1 MLRPIPQFRSSLC
14 WYLRL
19 RPQLQRGLYS
29 PVYQSLLSVL
39 TAVRPQESCLCGLVR
54 RFSQPQEEINAI
66 PEESKL

>member
-1 MLRPIPQFRSSLC
+1 MLRPIP
-14 WYLRL
+14 
-19 RPQLQRGLYS
+19 
-29 PVYQSLLSVL
+29 PVQKLSVLVPETQAPAPKGTIFSCQQSLLSVL